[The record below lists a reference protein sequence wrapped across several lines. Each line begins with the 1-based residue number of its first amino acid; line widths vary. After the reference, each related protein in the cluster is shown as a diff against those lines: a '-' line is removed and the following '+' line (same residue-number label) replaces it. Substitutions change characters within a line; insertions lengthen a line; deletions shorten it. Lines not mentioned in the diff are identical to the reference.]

1 MRTDLLL
8 AAALLVACASVALAQ
23 KGAPRF
29 SLSIQTDHDAY
40 EVGETIRLKVT
51 VTNITAN
58 DIVVPAR
65 DAYVYR
71 IVAADAKGNAVAQI
85 PPKKEARIDA
95 THVAVEVRLG
105 SGLLATLKPKE
116 SLTDDL
122 NASAVLDFSKP
133 GKYVVR
139 VLSAVPDDAGRP
151 AAASNVINISV
162 TSSPPK

>member
-1 MRTDLLL
+1 
-8 AAALLVACASVALAQ
+8 
-23 KGAPRF
+23 
-29 SLSIQTDHDAY
+29 
-40 EVGETIRLKVT
+40 
-51 VTNITAN
+51 
-58 DIVVPAR
+58 
-65 DAYVYR
+65 
-71 IVAADAKGNAVAQI
+71 VAQI

-95 THVAVEVRLG
+95 THVAVEVQLG
-105 SGLLATLKPKE
+105 SGLLTTLKPKE

-151 AAASNVINISV
+151 AAASNVVNISV